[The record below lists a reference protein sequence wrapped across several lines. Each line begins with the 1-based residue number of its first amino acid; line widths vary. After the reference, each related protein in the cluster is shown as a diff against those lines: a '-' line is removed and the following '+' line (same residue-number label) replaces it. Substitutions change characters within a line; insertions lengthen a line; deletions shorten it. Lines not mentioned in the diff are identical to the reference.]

1 MNRIIL
7 LVTIVSL
14 FSNSLAFG
22 DDEATTLAKGQPA
35 PFSGFLITREK
46 AEKIRLMDLN
56 LQFQTKRGDILQT
69 QVNLLQDQNNKNI
82 EHISNLSSTIA
93 ESKSDNIYGKIGFF
107 VLGAVLTGFV
117 SYGIYRSAK

>member
-14 FSNSLAFG
+14 FSNYLAFG